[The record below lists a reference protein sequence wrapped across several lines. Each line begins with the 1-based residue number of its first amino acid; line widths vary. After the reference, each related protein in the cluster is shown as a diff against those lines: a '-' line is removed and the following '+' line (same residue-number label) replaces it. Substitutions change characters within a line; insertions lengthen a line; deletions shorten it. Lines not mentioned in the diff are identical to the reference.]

1 MTEIAAPER
10 PNGSVGALPVVGIGA
25 SAGGLAALIQFLSRL
40 PLGTG
45 VAYVVVQHLDPTQ
58 KAMLAPLLQR
68 ATPLRV
74 TEATDGTRVEADNVY
89 VIPPNTVLTVSAGRL
104 HLAAPDQP
112 RGRRLPIDTLFESIA
127 QDRGPRGVGVV
138 LSGMGGDGTLGLAA
152 IRESGGLAMV
162 QEPSSAEFDGMP
174 RSALQAGHVDVV
186 ALAADL
192 PERLLAWLGHT
203 VPLRPG
209 ADADGGAGSGP
220 GPGVRERPGPS
231 PEVLPGGLPRIL
243 SLLRDKGRHDF
254 TLYKTSTL
262 LRRVERRMGIHRL
275 STLSGYADLLE
286 RNEQELDL
294 LFKELLIG
302 VTSFFRDTPVWQA
315 LKNEVLPALVA
326 ARGPAHRLRAWV
338 VGCSTGEEAYSLA
351 MTYREVQAAMPG
363 FEGGTLQIFATD
375 LSTDAIDSAR
385 RGFFRRDIAG
395 EVSAE
400 RLTNFFTAERDG
412 YRIKHTLREMVVFA
426 PHDVVTDPPFTRLD
440 LLSCRN
446 LLIYL
451 TAPLQ
456 DRLLPLFHYTL
467 KPGGVLLL
475 GSSET
480 QGRFDRLFAPMDPK
494 LRLYRRLDASP
505 AVGVP
510 DFPLRPALTA
520 RNNRQESRV
529 TEDLNPPSGI
539 QAAADSAL
547 LQHVAPPA
555 VLVNAAGDIVY
566 INGRTGKYLEP
577 AAGRANWNI
586 HVMAREGLRSAIGTA
601 IAKVLDGAGVVELP
615 GLSLVSAT
623 GTSLVDV
630 SVRALTEPGPLQDM
644 VMISFRDSGPSVR
657 TRRRPRGSV
666 HRELEAELQR
676 AHEDSQGLREEM
688 RAQQEETKAA
698 HEELQSANEE
708 LQSTNEEL
716 TSSKEELQS
725 MNEELQA
732 VNAELRS
739 KVEDLE
745 LAQSDMRNLLNSTD
759 IATLFLDLDLNVRRF
774 TDRARKIIS
783 LRDSDV
789 GRPLSELT
797 TQLEYTGLEAD
808 VREMLRTLVPKE
820 SEIHSREG
828 HWYSVRVLPYQTQ
841 DNVIAGA
848 VITFFD
854 ITASK
859 DLEARLRS
867 V

>member
-1 MTEIAAPER
+1 M
-10 PNGSVGALPVVGIGA
+10 PVVGIGA
-25 SAGGLAALIQFLSRL
+25 SAGGLAALIQFLSKL

-45 VAYVVVQHLDPTQ
+45 AAYIVVQHLDPTQ

-74 TEATDGTRVEADNVY
+74 AEAIDGLQVEADNVY
-89 VIPPNTVLTVSAGRL
+89 VIPPNTVLTVGNGRL
-104 HLAAPDQP
+104 HLAPPDQP
-112 RGRRLPIDTLFESIA
+112 RGRRLPIDALFESIA
-127 QDRGPRGVGVV
+127 QECGARGVGVV

-152 IRESGGLAMV
+152 IRARGGLAMV

-174 RSALQAGHVDVV
+174 RSALQAGNADVI

-192 PERLLAWLGHT
+192 PARLPAWLGRPAAST
-203 VPLRPG
+203 VD
-209 ADADGGAGSGP
+209 ADAAARAEP
-220 GPGVRERPGPS
+220 T
-231 PEVLPGGLPRIL
+231 PEALPGGLPRIL
-243 SLLRDKGRHDF
+243 ALLRDKGHHHF

-275 STLSGYADLLE
+275 ASLASYADLLE
-286 RNEQELDL
+286 GSEQELDL

-315 LKNEVLPALVA
+315 LKDEVLPALCA

-363 FEGGTLQIFATD
+363 YEAGSLQIFATD
-375 LSTDAIDSAR
+375 LSIDAIDSAR
-385 RGFFRRDIAG
+385 RGFFRRDIEG

-400 RLTNFFTAERDG
+400 RLANFFTAERGG

-451 TAPLQ
+451 TVPLQ

-467 KPGGVLLL
+467 RPGGVLLL

-480 QGRFDRLFAPMDPK
+480 LGRFERLFAAMDPK
-494 LRLYRRLDASP
+494 LRLYRRVDAAAAAS
-505 AVGVP
+505 VP
-510 DFPLRPALTA
+510 EFPLRPALSA
-520 RNNRQESRV
+520 RNNRQEPRV

-547 LQHVAPPA
+547 LQYVAPPA

-586 HVMAREGLRSAIGTA
+586 HVMAREGLRGPIGSAMS
-601 IAKVLDGAGVVELP
+601 KVLGGAGVVDLP
-615 GLSLVSAT
+615 GLTLASDSGAT
-623 GTSLVDV
+623 LVDV
-630 SVRALTEPGPLQDM
+630 NVRAMTDPGPLQDM
-644 VMISFRDSGPSVR
+644 VMISFRDAGAPSR
-657 TRRRPRGSV
+657 TRRRPRGTLY
-666 HRELEAELQR
+666 RELEAELQR
-676 AHEDSQGLREEM
+676 AREESQGLREEM

-739 KVEDLE
+739 KVDDLE

-759 IATLFLDLDLNVRRF
+759 IATLFLDRDLNVRRF
-774 TDRARKIIS
+774 TERARKIIS

-789 GRPLSELT
+789 GRPLGELA
-797 TQLEYTGLEAD
+797 TQLEYSGLEAD
-808 VREMLRTLVPKE
+808 VQDMLRTLVVKE

-828 HWYSVRVLPYQTQ
+828 NWYSVRVMPYRTL

-848 VITFFD
+848 VITFMD
-854 ITASK
+854 ITAAK
-859 DLEARLRS
+859 NLEARLRAAGTPS
-867 V
+867 ASG

>member
-1 MTEIAAPER
+1 MTELAVPTSPDEA
-10 PNGSVGALPVVGIGA
+10 GDALPLVGIGA
-25 SAGGLAALIQFLSRL
+25 SAGGLAALIQFLSKL

-45 VAYVVVQHLDPTQ
+45 VAYIVVQHLDPTQ

-68 ATPLRV
+68 TTPLRV
-74 TEATDGTRVEADNVY
+74 TEVTEGTRVEPDNVY
-89 VIPPNTVLTVSAGRL
+89 VIPPNSVLTVSGGRL

-127 QDRGPRGVGVV
+127 HDRGPRGVGVV

-152 IRESGGLAMV
+152 IRAHGGLSMV

-174 RSALQAGHVDVV
+174 RSALQGGNVDVV

-192 PERLLAWLGHT
+192 PARLLAWLG
-203 VPLRPG
+203 RPPG
-209 ADADGGAGSGP
+209 LQADVDAAAAGRAEP
-220 GPGVRERPGPS
+220 PPD
-231 PEVLPGGLPRIL
+231 VLPGGLQQIL
-243 SLLRDKGRHDF
+243 RLLRDKGRHDF
-254 TLYKTSTL
+254 TLYKSSTL
-262 LRRVERRMGIHRL
+262 LRRVERRMSIHRL
-275 STLSGYADLLE
+275 DSMTAYAGLLE
-286 RNEQELDL
+286 HNDQELDL

-302 VTSFFRDTPVWQA
+302 VTSFFRDTPVCQA
-315 LKNEVLPALVA
+315 LKNEVLPALLE
-326 ARGPAHRLRAWV
+326 ARGTLHRLRAWV

-351 MTYREVQAAMPG
+351 MIYREVQAAMPG
-363 FEGGTLQIFATD
+363 YEGGTLQIFATD

-400 RLTNFFTAERDG
+400 RLANFFTAEPHG

-451 TAPLQ
+451 TVPLQ

-467 KPGGVLLL
+467 RPGGVLLL

-480 QGRFDRLFAPMDPK
+480 QGRFDRLFTPMDPK
-494 LRLYRRLDASP
+494 LRLYQRVDAP
-505 AVGVP
+505 ASVVVP
-510 DFPLRPALTA
+510 DFPLRPALPV
-520 RNNRQESRV
+520 RNNRQEPRV
-529 TEDLNPPSGI
+529 TEDSNPPSGI

-586 HVMAREGLRSAIGTA
+586 HVMAREGLRSAIGAA
-601 IAKVLDGAGVVELP
+601 IAKVFDGTGVVELP
-615 GLSLVSAT
+615 GLALESAT

-666 HRELEAELQR
+666 HRELEAALQLAR
-676 AHEDSQGLREEM
+676 EDSQGLREEM
-688 RAQQEETKAA
+688 RAQQEETKAT

-739 KVEDLE
+739 KVDDLE
-745 LAQSDMRNLLNSTD
+745 LAQSDMRNLLNSTV
-759 IATLFLDLDLNVRRF
+759 IATLFLDRDLNVRRF
-774 TDRARKIIS
+774 TDRARQIIS

-797 TQLEYTGLEAD
+797 TQLEYTALEAD

-820 SEIHSREG
+820 TEIHSREG
-828 HWYSVRVLPYQTQ
+828 QWYSVRVLPYRTQ

-848 VITFFD
+848 VITFVD
-854 ITASK
+854 ITAAK

-867 V
+867 I